1 MSEMQQG
8 EEYEEEDYGIEEDD
22 AEYEDEE
29 SDLEVDTFFGVPKQ
43 YVYLGGAVLLVL
55 IIAVVVI
62 ATWRKDDDST
72 DSAAELEENDFLDTE
87 EVDIVMDDVYVDDN
101 QDDDTNYDDY
111 DDYVGTVSD
120 ITTEETD
127 ELRRLG
133 YTGDE
138 IELAISYGL
147 NYQSLVDHA
156 TELRNQEA
164 KDALARMSDTAGEEF
179 KEIMN
184 YTYMGQP
191 EFINPT
197 GDRSEYE
204 ESRTSVKVNADYV
217 KCPVN
222 GTQLWLKCHIAQDAY
237 IWYLCSPPRWL
248 SLPDEGNIVLS
259 IDFWIMNDNAY
270 VVNVQESDSSL
281 NSVDASDHNFEE
293 ITSGEE
299 QQSESHDEE
308 QSSEEA
314 SFLTE

>member
-299 QQSESHDEE
+299 QPSESHDEE

>member
-43 YVYLGGAVLLVL
+43 YVYLGGAILLVL

-87 EVDIVMDDVYVDDN
+87 EVDIDMDDVYVDDN

-299 QQSESHDEE
+299 QPSESHDEE